1 MTMTDRIFSLLVALF
16 CLITADAFVQ
26 LSSSTRTSPTREL
39 VCLQGEGTGGWGIG
53 NSREMVPEEFRGRT
67 ERSAFEGY
75 KIEERGEFNR
85 KLRSDVAA
93 MRNEEVNEL
102 LNIAKMAGIKV
113 KDPSERL
120 NKFAKDDLLAE
131 EDDEDLD
138 LSI

>member
-1 MTMTDRIFSLLVALF
+1 MTDRIFSLLIALF

-26 LSSSTRTSPTREL
+26 LSSSPRTPLPTKEI

-120 NKFAKDDLLAE
+120 NKFVKDDLVAE